1 MIITSLNLVLR
12 YSVFKKNF
20 QLNNIG
26 NPVFNIG
33 NPVFNI
39 KTFFTNS
46 MSVFNI
52 LEFIIIANIVSKIK
66 KQSKTGSSF
75 LFNKNVNPVQGK
87 KNQFD
92 EIKELNVYYLSLA
105 IYFLLPS
112 RRSSRCLP
120 KVALPFFSNKIG
132 SPVFVKILPLMDTTF
147 YIKNIL
153 SFKINK
159 LFLTNKTKKRIIL
172 WRMKC
177 RKKSCNIF
185 SKHPNNTK
193 CKITRH
199 TTFVY
204 LRLNNNSIANIKTLL
219 LNNTYSNSIV
229 DAERRKGKLLDYAQL
244 YFFGV
249 ATFSCNGLARYR
261 VKLYAVVKLKS
272 VYFIKMLKIINGNRN
287 QISIPPDYLEQGTFE
302 TDNHKPYPVSIGNL
316 HIVRSPPLKTI
327 TLSPIKV
334 YSLII
339 SNE

>member
-66 KQSKTGSSF
+66 KQPKTGF
-75 LFNKNVNPVQGK
+75 TILFNKNVNPVQGK

-112 RRSSRCLP
+112 RRSNRCLP

-204 LRLNNNSIANIKTLL
+204 LRLNNNFNANIKTLL

-249 ATFSCNGLARYR
+249 AIFSYNLARYR
-261 VKLYAVVKLKS
+261 VKLYAVFKLKS
-272 VYFIKMLKIINGNRN
+272 EYFIKMLKIINGNRN

-302 TDNHKPYPVSIGNL
+302 TDNHNPKTVSIGNL